1 MKKYTDL
8 KITNSNMLPTLVTSF
23 MLLALIITGSLSNSH
38 AASVSVGL
46 AGQGSQSGVPLSAT
60 IDIDVV
66 DSMAN
71 IFSLT
76 ITNTSPETSS
86 TEANAPVLTRIGFD
100 TAIDDAGIQL
110 LADASSHPWSY
121 TDRTKP
127 FCGKKNRT
135 QYAHGISADRPAPK
149 TGIAR
154 GETGTMLLKIDR
166 PDGGSVDVA
175 DLDGFTWAMKFQVVG
190 AGGEDSGCSFGDAAV
205 VTNPSQPVVYYL
217 SELVASAAEGWPGL
231 PTVAGG
237 ANVTAAGSVEYNT
250 FGGYGNGGVVP
261 NTNMDPAYQ
270 AGIITLR
277 NSSAV
282 EQKQIER
289 RWPPGL
295 DPEGCNPNRGFP
307 ECWIWS
313 YDRTVSGNLL
323 PSALDPQTGELT
335 ASVPDRAVSSNDNF
349 DSYSPRVTVSGS
361 LSANNVGAVSD
372 NSHQTITAT
381 WEVPE
386 GRVLK
391 DETQILFRGR
401 YDWQCN
407 GLGSADVFVPLFY
420 INYADANDN
429 VMSNGVVITEDT
441 PTRLTMTVNVQ
452 DALNTVR
459 DAYVADGVPLNSCQ

>member
-1 MKKYTDL
+1 MKNYISCFVAVVFL
-8 KITNSNMLPTLVTSF
+8 FVTAGFVS
-23 MLLALIITGSLSNSH
+23 
-38 AASVSVGL
+38 AASVSVDL
-46 AGQGSQSGVPLSAT
+46 VGQGSQSGEPLSAT

-66 DSMAN
+66 DSTAN

-86 TEANAPVLTRIGFD
+86 TEVNAPVLTRIGFD
-100 TAIDDAGIQL
+100 TGIDDAGIQL
-110 LADASSHPWSY
+110 LAEDSTHPWSY

-127 FCGKKNRT
+127 FCGKKDRT
-135 QYAHGISADRPAPK
+135 QYAHGISANRPAPK

-154 GETGTMLLKIDR
+154 GETGIMMLQIDGA
-166 PDGGSVDVA
+166 PVDVD
-175 DLDGFTWAMKFQVVG
+175 DLGGFTWAMKFQVVG
-190 AGGEDSGCSFGDAAV
+190 SGGEDSGCSFGDAAV
-205 VTNPSQPVVYYL
+205 VSAPSQPVVYYL
-217 SELVASAAEGWPGL
+217 SELVASAAEAWPGL
-231 PTVAGG
+231 PAVAGG
-237 ANVTAAGSVEYNT
+237 PNVTAAGSVEFNT
-250 FGGYGNGGVVP
+250 FGGLGNGGVVP

-282 EQKQIER
+282 EQKQVER

-295 DPEGCNPNRGFP
+295 DADGCNPNRSFP

-313 YDRTVSGNLL
+313 DYRTVSGNFLQ
-323 PSALDPQTGELT
+323 SALDPQTGELT
-335 ASVPDRAVSSNDNF
+335 ASVPDRAGSSNDNF
-349 DSYSPRVTVSGS
+349 DSFSPRVTVSGS
-361 LSANNVGAVSD
+361 LTANDVSAVSD

-429 VMSNGVVITEDT
+429 VTSNGVMITEDT

-459 DAYVADGVPLNSCQ
+459 DAYVADGVQLNSCL